1 MKTDYFYHQFVAS
14 EKLENAPT
22 LLLLHGTGGNE
33 NDLIPL
39 GKGIAPHYNLLSPR
53 GKVSENGMNRFFR
66 RFAEGVFD
74 EEDIKLRAKELA
86 DWVVI
91 CAKAY
96 GFDVKKVIGLG
107 YSNGANIAGALLL
120 LHPATLAHALL
131 MHPMVP
137 LVPEKAPDLKG
148 KNILI
153 TAGKQDYI
161 SPPNETQRLDYLLQ
175 DYGAEVSLFWHN
187 YGHQL
192 IQDEVTE
199 SQNFLTNIV

>member
-1 MKTDYFYHQFVAS
+1 MNTNYFNHKFVAS
-14 EKLENAPT
+14 TEVANSPT
-22 LLLLHGTGGNE
+22 LLLLHGTGGTE
-33 NDLIPL
+33 NDLLTL
-39 GKGIAPHYNLLSPR
+39 GKGIAPDYNLLSPR

-86 DWVVI
+86 NWI
-91 CAKAY
+91 AIAAKEY
-96 GFDVKKVIGLG
+96 GFNAQKVIGLG

-120 LHPATLAHALL
+120 LHPDALAHALL

-137 LVPEKAPDLKG
+137 LVPEKNPDLNG
-148 KNILI
+148 KKILM
-153 TAGKQDYI
+153 TAGKQHHI

-175 DYGAEVSLFWHN
+175 SYGAQVELFWHP

-192 IQDEVTE
+192 IQEEVAE
-199 SQNFLTNIV
+199 AQKFLEKI

>member
-1 MKTDYFYHQFVAS
+1 MNTSYFNHQFVRGKEVA
-14 EKLENAPT
+14 NAPT
-22 LLLLHGTGGNE
+22 LLLLHGTGGTE
-33 NDLIPL
+33 SDLIPL
-39 GKGIAPHYNLLSPR
+39 GKSIAPDYNLLSPR

-86 DWVVI
+86 DWVAV
-91 CAKAY
+91 AAQEY
-96 GFDVKKVIGLG
+96 GFDAQKVIGLG

-120 LHPATLAHALL
+120 LHPEVLAHALL

-137 LVPEKAPDLKG
+137 LVPEKSPDLVG
-148 KNILI
+148 KSILI
-153 TAGKQDYI
+153 TAGKQDHI

-175 DYGAEVSLFWHN
+175 GYGATVALFWHG

-192 IQDEVTE
+192 IQDEVVE
-199 SQNFLTNIV
+199 AQRFLSKI